1 MTKTKTTLLFLA
13 AVIVQLAILAL
24 VPAKQI
30 YARMTGRLITLKI
43 TPVDPYNILSGHYMT
58 LGYEIAQLPPDFQT
72 HDERKLPIPVYVVL
86 KEDPNKLWVVDSV
99 NKQPPSS
106 IPPDKLLIRGQTSW
120 RGIEYGIESFFVP
133 EDKREKI
140 ADDFRANRNNAR
152 AEVKVDRFGNAALIK
167 LLIGDNTYEY

>member
-1 MTKTKTTLLFLA
+1 MTKTKTTFLFLI
-13 AVIVQLAILAL
+13 AVTVQLAIVAL

-30 YARMTGRLITLKI
+30 YARMTGRLITLKVV
-43 TPVDPYNILSGHYMT
+43 PVDPYNILSGHYMT
-58 LGYEIAQLPPDFQT
+58 LGYDIARLPKDLET
-72 HDERKLPIPVYVVL
+72 HDERGLPVYVVL

-99 NKQPPSS
+99 DKQPPSS
-106 IPPDKLLIRGQTSW
+106 VPPDKLLICGRTSY

-140 ADDFRANRNNAR
+140 ADDFRANRDNAR

-167 LLIGDNTYEY
+167 LLLGDNTYEY